1 MRTLWESKS
10 DLKISPWKRYNIFC
24 TMSSWSE
31 NMLMRG
37 FKSFQRGTVDLC
49 RSKGCK
55 VKVHQT
61 LRMILLSKYQTLA
74 AHVRCLVGRVA
85 GFYSSLQLW
94 QLVTLE
100 SFDLQRCTVPLRKD
114 LIPIVNML
122 SAQESDIILNICLVL
137 PQRPHLH
144 RSYLEQLVQYTF

>member
-1 MRTLWESKS
+1 MKMRTLWESKS
-10 DLKISPWKRYNIFC
+10 YLKRSPWKKYNIFC
-24 TMSSWSE
+24 NMSSWSE
-31 NMLMRG
+31 TMLMRG

-74 AHVRCLVGRVA
+74 AFVRCLVGRLA
-85 GFYSSLQLW
+85 EFFSSLQLW

-100 SFDLQRCTVPLRKD
+100 SFDLQRCTVPLWTRSN
-114 LIPIVNML
+114 IFFN
-122 SAQESDIILNICLVL
+122 ILYAKVRDSI
-137 PQRPHLH
+137 
-144 RSYLEQLVQYTF
+144 